1 MFFLTRMFQC
11 KEYVRMIEVE
21 EEDDD
26 IMYDVDNVPDEVK
39 QDIKE
44 ATKDVKKR
52 FYLLQRARIKLKRVR
67 NIIFCVIRLNR

>member
-1 MFFLTRMFQC
+1 MFQC

-39 QDIKE
+39 
-44 ATKDVKKR
+44 
-52 FYLLQRARIKLKRVR
+52 
-67 NIIFCVIRLNR
+67 